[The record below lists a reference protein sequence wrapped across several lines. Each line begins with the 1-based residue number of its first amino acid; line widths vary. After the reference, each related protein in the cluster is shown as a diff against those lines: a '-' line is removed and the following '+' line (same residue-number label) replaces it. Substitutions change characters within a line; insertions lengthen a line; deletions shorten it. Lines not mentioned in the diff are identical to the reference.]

1 MGRTRS
7 VASYSTQLHIV
18 RNYKYGKSH
27 RASKSRQAFLR
38 AQLPHMAHNT
48 TKYGRPFSEL
58 YIGMKDA
65 DTLLGMGDDDIGRV
79 VISVAQLHAATEYDC
94 WMPLQR
100 ETITLE
106 VP

>member
-1 MGRTRS
+1 
-7 VASYSTQLHIV
+7 
-18 RNYKYGKSH
+18 
-27 RASKSRQAFLR
+27 
-38 AQLPHMAHNT
+38 MANHTELANPDRPFSELSCLIWHAT
-48 TKYGRPFSEL
+48 PPNGRPFSEL